1 MTMRPSPDVQALC
14 SRRTGL
20 GSVALAGIL
29 MLLLGMGAATAQNQR
44 INPRDTRVPE
54 DYRLRSQL
62 QESGLRAV
70 TEASYFN
77 DRPLRCM
84 MELNFSAD
92 YPNVEAQSKR
102 IGDPVA
108 ALKRV
113 ELGFE
118 RRGDPF
124 HSDDVHAFVRVR
136 IERVDNGAPLRI
148 ERIVIDYRR
157 DPEVGPS
164 STARW
169 VGEALDAEGYG
180 KISMPVA
187 QMEIDEILSFKFE
200 IVDAVVSMALTLPEL
215 GQNRAYAPPN
225 AVTIAT
231 VPAFEACA
239 CAMENARVSHRSV
252 MSCDAPRYRL
262 RRQR

>member
-1 MTMRPSPDVQALC
+1 MQPRFFAQGPC

-20 GSVALAGIL
+20 GLVALAG
-29 MLLLGMGAATAQNQR
+29 MLVLLSGVSVATAQSER
-44 INPRDTRVPE
+44 PNPRDPRFPE
-54 DYRLRSQL
+54 DYRAVSQL
-62 QESGLRAV
+62 QRGKLRAIAE
-70 TEASYFN
+70 TSYFN
-77 DRPLRCM
+77 DRPLRCT

-102 IGDPVA
+102 IGNPVA

-124 HSDDVHAFVRVR
+124 HSDDVHAFVRMR

-148 ERIVIDYRR
+148 ERIVLDYQRR
-157 DPEVGPS
+157 FKAEHP
-164 STARW
+164 STAHWR
-169 VGEALDAEGYG
+169 GEALDADGYG

-187 QMEIDEILSFKFE
+187 EMERDELVAFKGQ
-200 IVDAVVSMALTLPEL
+200 IRVYSVLIALTLPEL
-215 GQNRAYAPPN
+215 GHDRVYEIPH
-225 AVTIAT
+225 AVTVGI

-239 CAMENARVSHRSV
+239 CAMQNARVSHRNV
-252 MSCDAPRYRL
+252 MDCDGPRYEPNPFR
-262 RRQR
+262 

>member
-1 MTMRPSPDVQALC
+1 MQLRLFAQGLC
-14 SRRTGL
+14 SHRTGL
-20 GSVALAGIL
+20 GLLALAGVL
-29 MLLLGMGAATAQNQR
+29 VLLFGMGTVMAQNQR
-44 INPRDTRVPE
+44 INPRDSRVPD

-62 QESGLRAV
+62 QESRLRAI
-70 TEASYFN
+70 TETSYFN
-77 DRPLRCM
+77 DRPLRCT

-102 IGDPVA
+102 VGNPIA

-118 RRGDPF
+118 RHGDPF
-124 HSDDVHAFVRVR
+124 RSDDVHAFVRVR

-148 ERIVIDYRR
+148 ERIVIDYQR
-157 DPEVGPS
+157 DPDFGPS

-180 KISMPVA
+180 KISMPLA
-187 QMEIDEILSFKFE
+187 EMEIDELVSFKFE
-200 IVDAVVSMALTLPEL
+200 IADAVGSMALTLPEL
-215 GQNRAYAPPN
+215 GQNRAYALPQ
-225 AVTIAT
+225 AVTVDT

-239 CAMENARVSHRSV
+239 CAMQNARVSHRSV
-252 MSCDAPRYRL
+252 MSCAAPRYVPP
-262 RRQR
+262 RRR

>member
-1 MTMRPSPDVQALC
+1 MQLRSFAPGPC

-20 GSVALAGIL
+20 GLVALIGVL
-29 MLLLGMGAATAQNQR
+29 VLLLGMGTATAQNQR
-44 INPRDTRVPE
+44 INPRDPRFPDDDRAV
-54 DYRLRSQL
+54 SQL
-62 QESGLRAV
+62 QRGKLRAIAE
-70 TEASYFN
+70 TSYFN
-77 DRPLRCM
+77 DRPLRCT

-102 IGDPVA
+102 IGNPVA

-118 RRGDPF
+118 RHGDPF

-136 IERVDNGAPLRI
+136 IERVDSGAPLRI

-157 DPEVGPS
+157 DPEFGPS

-187 QMEIDEILSFKFE
+187 EMEIDEILSFKFE
-200 IVDAVVSMALTLPEL
+200 IIRAPGSMALTLPEL
-215 GQNRAYAPPN
+215 GQNRAYAPPH
-225 AVTIAT
+225 AESVDT

-239 CAMENARVSHRSV
+239 CAMQNERVSHRDV
-252 MSCDAPRYRL
+252 MTCDGPRYEPPEKR
-262 RRQR
+262 

>member
-1 MTMRPSPDVQALC
+1 MQLRFFAQGLC
-14 SRRTGL
+14 SRWTGL
-20 GSVALAGIL
+20 GLLVLAG
-29 MLLLGMGAATAQNQR
+29 MLIFSLGIGTAMAQNHR
-44 INPRDTRVPE
+44 INPRDSRVPE

-62 QESGLRAV
+62 QESRLRAI
-70 TEASYFN
+70 TETNYFN
-77 DRPLRCM
+77 DRPLRCT
-84 MELNFSAD
+84 MELSFSVD

-102 IGDPVA
+102 IGNPVA

-118 RRGDPF
+118 RHGDPF

-169 VGEALDAEGYG
+169 VGEELDAEGYG

-187 QMEIDEILSFKFE
+187 KMEIDEILSFKFE
-200 IVDAVVSMALTLPEL
+200 IIRAPGSMALTLPEL
-215 GQNRAYAPPN
+215 GQNRAYAPPH
-225 AVTIAT
+225 AESVDT

-239 CAMENARVSHRSV
+239 CAMQNERVSHRDV
-252 MSCDAPRYRL
+252 MTCDGPRYEPPAKR
-262 RRQR
+262 